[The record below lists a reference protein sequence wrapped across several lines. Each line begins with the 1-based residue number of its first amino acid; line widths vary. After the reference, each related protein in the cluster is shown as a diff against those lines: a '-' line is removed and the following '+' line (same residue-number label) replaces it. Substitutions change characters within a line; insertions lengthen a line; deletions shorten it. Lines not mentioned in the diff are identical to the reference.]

1 MLSVLNVDSNE
12 SGYNISARQ
21 QQPKL
26 YTKKKCVMLMASAKS
41 FLLHLLY
48 TSLSLYISC
57 WVEMND
63 RIYTVLA
70 FTHCA
75 AYSICHKRANRQQK
89 KKRRPNRERVAF
101 MHKTILPN
109 LVTWGD
115 TYNEQM
121 KTQNIIFSFLKK
133 KKK

>member
-75 AYSICHKRANRQQK
+75 AYMSQEGQSPAKEK
-89 KKRRPNRERVAF
+89 EE
-101 MHKTILPN
+101 T
-109 LVTWGD
+109 
-115 TYNEQM
+115 
-121 KTQNIIFSFLKK
+121 
-133 KKK
+133 